1 MNETPG
7 PKKIMIVCKETA
19 GLQAYVKKLS
29 ELLMDYQ
36 KKDKEIKTKETTDQ
50 NYNSQ

>member
-1 MNETPG
+1 
-7 PKKIMIVCKETA
+7 MIVCKETV

-36 KKDKEIKTKETTDQ
+36 KKEKTK
-50 NYNSQ
+50 